1 MESINSVNVLS
12 IDEERLKFRVIVGI
26 DASAGNAVPLDVGR
40 YKFDLPPLTA
50 FGNSNHYRQ
59 CHINLDGISCT
70 AQSGP
75 GGAANEAVAWTNGV
89 GFGKVASLE
98 VSLDVP
104 SSGTLA
110 NKQILPAETGTGTN
124 AIGRFM
130 QLVAVQA
137 NLVGNNAGTRV
148 SLVGGND
155 IGLGSYAW
163 QGEGFGEA
171 IMCANP
177 FGSTCEITFKRP
189 DMAHGTR
196 LHIAD
201 IGNAAI
207 DVGIYSLQFTITMIP
222 NK

>member
-12 IDEERLKFRVIVGI
+12 IDEERLKFRVIVGV
-26 DASAGNAVPLDVGR
+26 DASAGNAVPQDLGR

-50 FGNSNHYRQ
+50 FGNSTHYKQ

-70 AQSGP
+70 AQSAV
-75 GGAANEAVAWTNGV
+75 GAANEAVAWTNGIAT
-89 GFGKVASLE
+89 GKVAALE

-104 SSGTLA
+104 SSGTLS
-110 NKQILPAETGTGTN
+110 NNQILAAEAGTGTN

-130 QLVAVQA
+130 QLVPVQA

-148 SLVGGND
+148 SDVGGND

-163 QGEGFGEA
+163 QGNGLGEA

-177 FGSTCEITFKRP
+177 FGSTCQFSFKRP
-189 DMAHGTR
+189 DSAHGTR
-196 LHIAD
+196 LFIAD
-201 IGNAAI
+201 VGNPAI